1 MLIRKQGSGGGGGAG
16 GVTFSDLVLHS
27 RGSVISY
34 TVPSS
39 AIILHRSAYRSKP
52 ALPNLTQMLSM
63 ERVSPSTLKS
73 MRSKH
78 SPSRRGS
85 TTPGIFIAS
94 TALSSRDAGRPSL
107 VSSSRSVC
115 SVTTSVGAWSGNRPG
130 LLQKFVSAAL
140 ASVAAKSSRNASAA
154 RTAVRVRIAAPS
166 FLLLTQRLIGQ
177 RASTPLHFLPS
188 LQLAESHLAS
198 LNAKRGDSQQR
209 WR

>member
-1 MLIRKQGSGGGGGAG
+1 MLIRKQGSRGGGGEGGGGGGGG
-16 GVTFSDLVLHS
+16 GVTFFSALFLHT

-39 AIILHRSAYRSKP
+39 AVILHRSAYRSKP
-52 ALPNLTQMLSM
+52 AVPNLTQMLSM
-63 ERVSPSTLKS
+63 ERTSPSTLKS

-94 TALSSRDAGRPSL
+94 TALSSRDAGRPSI

-130 LLQKFVSAAL
+130 LLQKF
-140 ASVAAKSSRNASAA
+140 
-154 RTAVRVRIAAPS
+154 
-166 FLLLTQRLIGQ
+166 
-177 RASTPLHFLPS
+177 
-188 LQLAESHLAS
+188 
-198 LNAKRGDSQQR
+198 
-209 WR
+209 